1 MSGQLI
7 ELIIFAGIAF
17 FVINKLIAT
26 LGTTS
31 DDDATKRPSFFGEKT
46 SMKDV
51 TTSSTTVAN
60 TESAMKASILKPTFA
75 TRKNK
80 IDLRG
85 LVVPENDADVKEG
98 LVDVMNRVPSF
109 NIHNFLKG
117 AKAAFRMIIDAAY
130 KNNEKELEQLVDKR
144 YIQHFKGLSASY
156 GEYTSHNDPELQ
168 ISEIYMFGNNIFIKI
183 LFVGKNITN
192 KIKDLHEEW
201 TFTRSTISSGNEWYL
216 TNIDRPQ

>member
-17 FVINKLIAT
+17 FIINKLIAT

-31 DDDATKRPSFFGEKT
+31 DEDGIKRSSVFGEKT
-46 SMKDV
+46 AMKDV
-51 TTSSTTVAN
+51 TTSATNNTNKESVLSAN
-60 TESAMKASILKPTFA
+60 ILKPTF

-85 LVVPENDADVKEG
+85 LVVPENDNDVKEG
-98 LVDVMNRVPSF
+98 LVDVMNRVPAF

-117 AKAAFRMIIDAAY
+117 AKAAFRMIVDAAY
-130 KNNEKELEQLVDKR
+130 KNDEKELEQLVDKR
-144 YIQHFKGLSASY
+144 YIQHFKTLSVSY
-156 GEYTSHNDPELQ
+156 GEYTAKTDPDLQ

-201 TFTRSTISSGNEWYL
+201 TFTKSSIGNGNEWYL

>member
-17 FVINKLIAT
+17 FVISKLIAT

-31 DDDATKRPSFFGEKT
+31 EDDPAKRPSFFGEKT

-51 TTSSTTVAN
+51 TTSSTTITN
-60 TESAMKASILKPTFA
+60 PESAIKASILKPTFA
-75 TRKNK
+75 RKNK

-85 LVVPENDADVKEG
+85 LVVPENDTDVKEG

-130 KNNEKELEQLVDKR
+130 NNNEKELLQLVDKR
-144 YIQHFKGLSASY
+144 YIEHFKALSTGY
-156 GEYTSHNDPELQ
+156 GEYTSQTDPEVQ
-168 ISEIYMFGNNIFIKI
+168 ISEIYMFGNNIFVKI
-183 LFVGKNITN
+183 LFVGKNITK

>member
-31 DDDATKRPSFFGEKT
+31 DEDGTKRPSVFGEKT

-51 TTSSTTVAN
+51 TTSATTNAN
-60 TESAMKASILKPTFA
+60 TDSVIKANILKPTFA

-85 LVVPENDADVKEG
+85 LVVPENDNDVKEG

-117 AKAAFRMIIDAAY
+117 AKAAFRMIVDAAY
-130 KNNEKELEQLVDKR
+130 KNDEKELEQLVDKR
-144 YIQHFKGLSASY
+144 YLQHFKALSVGY
-156 GEYTSHNDPELQ
+156 GEYTGKTDPDLQ

-201 TFTRSTISSGNEWYL
+201 TFTKSSIGAGNEWYL

>member
-17 FVINKLIAT
+17 FIINKLIAT

-31 DDDATKRPSFFGEKT
+31 DEDGIKRSSVFGEKT
-46 SMKDV
+46 AMKDV
-51 TTSSTTVAN
+51 TTSATNNKNKESVLSAN
-60 TESAMKASILKPTFA
+60 ILKPTF

-85 LVVPENDADVKEG
+85 LVVPENDHDVKEG
-98 LVDVMNRVPSF
+98 LVDVMNRVPAF

-117 AKAAFRMIIDAAY
+117 AKAAFRMIVDAAY
-130 KNNEKELEQLVDKR
+130 KNDERELEQLVDKR
-144 YIQHFKGLSASY
+144 YIQHFKTLSASY
-156 GEYTSHNDPELQ
+156 GEYTAKTDPDLQ

-201 TFTRSTISSGNEWYL
+201 TFTKSSIGNGNEWYL
-216 TNIDRPQ
+216 TNIDRLQ

>member
-1 MSGQLI
+1 
-7 ELIIFAGIAF
+7 
-17 FVINKLIAT
+17 
-26 LGTTS
+26 
-31 DDDATKRPSFFGEKT
+31 
-46 SMKDV
+46 MKDV
-51 TTSSTTVAN
+51 TTSSTTIAN
-60 TESAMKASILKPTFA
+60 TESAVKASILKPTFA

-85 LVVPENDADVKEG
+85 LVVPENDTDVKEG

-130 KNNEKELEQLVDKR
+130 KNDEKELEQLVDKR
-144 YIQHFKGLSASY
+144 YIQHFKGLSAGY
-156 GEYTSHNDPELQ
+156 GEYTSQNDPELQ

-201 TFTRSTISSGNEWYL
+201 TFSRSTISSGNEWYL